1 MIQDV
6 AITTERIVQEGTSIL
21 LQHVHYLKLKKI
33 VTRKLDLLTGIPE
46 DIVQVLHILELDP
59 EDTIL
64 TTN

>member
-6 AITTERIVQEGTSIL
+6 AITTERIVQEGTNVL

-33 VTRKLDLLTGIPE
+33 VTRKLNLLTGIPE

-59 EDTIL
+59 EDTII
-64 TTN
+64 TAN